1 MQAMK
6 KSKVAW
12 LSGASACTLLAAAAC
27 GVSTATSDPGFGTP
41 SPSSM
46 TSTGGSTG
54 SAKPSAGSKTGSAS
68 NTGNAAAPNSGNAAP
83 GSPNG
88 TQVPTSPPASDTPNP
103 VLAGVTPAAAF
114 DTAKSLAAF
123 KTTAYTLLSQNCANC
138 HSESGS
144 TIPNE
149 LPLVASTDPM
159 IAHLWTLTRVDLR
172 SIENSKLVTRLTI
185 EAHNCWSDCT
195 QDGATLAQAL
205 HAWAD
210 AISPLPVATVPAPS
224 GQVTDAQVSAWIAAD
239 RGKLSSD
246 DASNVA
252 YTSLHKL
259 YNAGASLDEL
269 NTARVGISKALNS
282 TARYAPSI
290 VNPVPIDPYALV
302 YRFDTR
308 DYWGYWPANPYV
320 PVTGA
325 APADPAHAQTAWSRI
340 KQGNVNGDFSAG
352 GGLSHPDDKPSTF
365 PNIAGFY
372 SDYVE
377 ASQLV
382 YTLTRP
388 DVYNEIMNIPGITSP
403 LTTQLG
409 VDMSKG
415 ADGFQFMTVDNPIT
429 LEPRLLMRQSIGPG
443 YFWKSTDP
451 FTGSPMVWY
460 ERPVPEFDQS
470 SAGSDMLKTTP
481 LNLSNYS
488 TSGMIVLNSA
498 GTGLQDGL
506 QAAAAEVI
514 FSLPNGLQA
523 YMIGGAGDEQR
534 VDAFT
539 FIVVD
544 PRRGGPK
551 TLPGSTPRTSQ
562 TLRLLQSASCFGCH
576 DDGMNRAPDGMQPYL
591 AQNPTK
597 FDSATVTHVKTLYP
611 GRDAMNQ
618 TLEADRTI
626 FLGAMAKISNGMII
640 GMPGNYQGQ
649 PTADQ
654 TLALE
659 PVLYMFEK
667 AQSLYSYIDTTS
679 N

>member
-1 MQAMK
+1 MSRPTTNDEGFGAPPSSPGST
-6 KSKVAW
+6 SKGSAG
-12 LSGASACTLLAAAAC
+12 GASK
-27 GVSTATSDPGFGTP
+27 S
-41 SPSSM
+41 SP
-46 TSTGGSTG
+46 
-54 SAKPSAGSKTGSAS
+54 GSKA
-68 NTGNAAAPNSGNAAP
+68 GNAATPGAANGATGATTGATP
-83 GSPNG
+83 GSTPAG
-88 TQVPTSPPASDTPNP
+88 GATSAPTATPAPVSP
-103 VLAGVTPAAAF
+103 LAGVKAAAPF
-114 DTAKSLAAF
+114 DYNASLTAF
-123 KTTAYTLLSQNCANC
+123 QNTTYSILQTNCANC
-138 HSESGS
+138 HSESG
-144 TIPNE
+144 NQ
-149 LPLVASTDPM
+149 LPLIASSSAAVAHMT
-159 IAHLWTLTRVDLR
+159 TLTKVDLR
-172 SIENSKLVTRLTI
+172 DVANSKMVTRLTV

-195 QDGATLAQAL
+195 QNGQAIQQAL
-205 HAWAD
+205 QAWAD
-210 AISPLPVATVPAPS
+210 AISPIPAATVPTPS
-224 GQVTDAQVSAWIAAD
+224 GQVADSQVSAWIAAD
-239 RGKLSSD
+239 RATLSSD
-246 DASNVA
+246 DANYVA

-259 YNAGASLDEL
+259 SNAGVSLDEL
-269 NTARVGISKALNS
+269 NTARIGISKALNS
-282 TARYAPSI
+282 LARYAPTI
-290 VNPVPIDPYALV
+290 VNPVPIDPYGLV

-308 DYWGYWPANPYV
+308 DYWGYWPANAYL

-415 ADGFQFMTVDNPIT
+415 ADGFQFMTVDKPIT

-460 ERPVPEFDQS
+460 DRPIPEFDQS
-470 SAGSDMLKTTP
+470 SAGSDMVKTTP

-488 TSGMIVLNSA
+488 TSGAIVLNSA

-576 DDGMNRAPDGMQPYL
+576 DDGMNRAPDGMQDFL
-591 AQNPTK
+591 AKNPTK
-597 FDSATVTHVKTLYP
+597 WDPATTAKVKQLYP
-611 GRDAMNQ
+611 GTDAMGKQ
-618 TLEADRTI
+618 IEQDRAI
-626 FLGAMAKISNGMII
+626 FSAAVTKVANGMILGLSSGYAGI
-640 GMPGNYQGQ
+640 

-654 TLALE
+654 TAAIE

-667 AQSLYSYIDTTS
+667 AQAIYGYVDTTS